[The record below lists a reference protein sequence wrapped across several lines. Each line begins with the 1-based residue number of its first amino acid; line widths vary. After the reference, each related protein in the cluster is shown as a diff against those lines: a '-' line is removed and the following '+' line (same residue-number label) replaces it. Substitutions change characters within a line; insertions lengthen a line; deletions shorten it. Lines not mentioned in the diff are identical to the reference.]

1 MYLGR
6 RDLIVARGRFL
17 LVGAVIALLALL
29 STVLSGLA
37 SGLVDDGISGLRSLP
52 ITHLAFQKGAESA
65 FSRSTLTADA
75 LAAFDRDELEAT
87 PVGVSFVNAASDAGA
102 SVDIALFG
110 VDPDGFLAASS
121 PSGGA
126 SSSGGGIEDGL
137 VLSESLRE
145 EVELGTL
152 LTVVGSAEPL
162 PVIGF
167 TFGGTYG
174 HVPIAYTALDT
185 WQRLV
190 YGDDARGR
198 FSAIAIRASEYTDFV
213 AIDQAAGTET
223 GTKADAYDGS
233 PGFTA
238 ETATMSLIRGFLLV
252 IAALV
257 VGAFFTVWTVQR
269 QRQIGLL
276 KALGAS
282 TAYIVRDALGQL
294 AVLLVAAIAVGT
306 AAGLLVGGLV
316 DAEVPFRLSSG
327 SVALSSLL
335 LGLMGLGG
343 SLVAIRRFTSVDPV
357 ISLRAEP

>member
-1 MYLGR
+1 MFLGR
-6 RDLIVARGRFL
+6 RDLVVARGRFL

-37 SGLVDDGISGLRSLP
+37 SGLVDDGISGLRALP
-52 ITHLAFQKGAESA
+52 ITHLAFQAGAERS
-65 FSRSTLTADA
+65 FSRSTLVPESLD
-75 LAAFDRDELEAT
+75 AFDRAAMDAT
-87 PVGVSFVNAASDAGA
+87 PVGVSFLNAAADSGA

-110 VDPDGFLAASS
+110 VAPDGFLA
-121 PSGGA
+121 PTGH
-126 SSSGGGIEDGL
+126 EDGLEAGL
-137 VLSESLRE
+137 VLSEDLRE
-145 EVELGTL
+145 EVEVGTR

-162 PVIGF
+162 PVVGF
-167 TFGGTYG
+167 TPGGTYG

-185 WQRLV
+185 WQQLV
-190 YGDDARGR
+190 YGADARGR
-198 FSAIAIRASEYTDFV
+198 FSAVAVQADGSPSFA
-213 AIDQAAGTET
+213 AIDRADGTET
-223 GTKADAYDGS
+223 GTKVDAYGGS

-276 KALGAS
+276 KAIGAS
-282 TAYIVRDALGQL
+282 TGYIVRDALGQL
-294 AVLLVAAIAVGT
+294 AVLLTAAIAVGT
-306 AAGLLVGGLV
+306 GAGLLLGGLV
-316 DAEVPFRLSSG
+316 GSDVPFRLSAG

-343 SLVAIRRFTSVDPV
+343 SLVAIRRFTSVDPL
-357 ISLRAEP
+357 ISLRAEA

>member
-1 MYLGR
+1 MFLGR
-6 RDLIVARGRFL
+6 RDLIVFRGRFL
-17 LVGAVIALLALL
+17 LVGGVIALLALL

-37 SGLVDDGISGLRSLP
+37 SGLVDDGISGLRALP

-65 FSRSTLTADA
+65 FSRSTLTPES
-75 LAAFDRDELEAT
+75 LAAFDRDGVDAT
-87 PVGVSFVNAASDAGA
+87 PVGVSFVNAASDTGV

-110 VDPDGFLAASS
+110 VAPDGFLATRS
-121 PSGGA
+121 PSGGV
-126 SSSGGGIEDGL
+126 SSTGDRFEDGL
-137 VLSESLRE
+137 VLSESLHD
-145 EVELGTL
+145 EVEVGTL
-152 LTVVGSAEPL
+152 LTVVGSEEPL
-162 PVIGF
+162 PVVGF

-174 HVPIAYTALDT
+174 HVPIAYTTLAR
-185 WQRLV
+185 WQQLV

-198 FSAIAIRASEYTDFV
+198 FSAIAISAGGSPHFA

-233 PGFTA
+233 PGFAA

-282 TAYIVRDALGQL
+282 TGYIVRDALGQL
-294 AVLLVAAIAVGT
+294 AVLLTAAIAVGT
-306 AAGLLVGGLV
+306 AAGLLLGGLV
-316 DAEVPFRLSSG
+316 GAEVPFRLSSG

-343 SLVAIRRFTSVDPV
+343 SLVAIRRLTSVDPV
-357 ISLRAEP
+357 ISLRAES